1 MVFLV
6 LELWKM
12 YIYMKN
18 MRGIPSAIGPKKKY
32 IYILSQ
38 KQSYSN
44 MVGTFF
50 VSFLFSFH
58 FLYNSYMDAY

>member
-1 MVFLV
+1 MVFLE

-12 YIYMKN
+12 YFYMKN

-44 MVGTFF
+44 TVF
-50 VSFLFSFH
+50 FLFFFSSF
-58 FLYNSYMDAY
+58 FFPLYIATCI